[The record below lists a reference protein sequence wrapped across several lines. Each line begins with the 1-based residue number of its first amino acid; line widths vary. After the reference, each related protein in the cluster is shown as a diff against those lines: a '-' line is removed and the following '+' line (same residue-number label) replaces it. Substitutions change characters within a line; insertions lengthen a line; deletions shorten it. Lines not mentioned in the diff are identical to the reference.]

1 MSVLKSKGIS
11 DLYSE
16 TASTAKDIAEFSIT
30 TQEELLTFACECN
43 LAPEFRNEFRFEGKK
58 LVVNYILGMRR
69 RLSASVKPPLKGS
82 QNTKNYQDNNRL
94 KCCER
99 VLYWMDIVFQGDYER
114 DVMKSMYEGIL
125 ESPTDG
131 LEQSIIQIKR
141 DINRTYPNHPLF
153 KQGSLGFKS
162 LEDLLVAYC
171 KYDR

>member
-1 MSVLKSKGIS
+1 
-11 DLYSE
+11 
-16 TASTAKDIAEFSIT
+16 
-30 TQEELLTFACECN
+30 
-43 LAPEFRNEFRFEGKK
+43 
-58 LVVNYILGMRR
+58 MRR

-82 QNTKNYQDNNRL
+82 QNTKSYQDSNRL
-94 KCCER
+94 NCCER

-125 ESPTDG
+125 GSPTDG